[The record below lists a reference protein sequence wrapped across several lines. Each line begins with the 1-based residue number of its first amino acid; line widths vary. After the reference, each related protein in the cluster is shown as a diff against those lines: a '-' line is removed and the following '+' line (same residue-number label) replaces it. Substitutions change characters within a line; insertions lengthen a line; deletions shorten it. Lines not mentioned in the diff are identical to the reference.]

1 MHAVRHDRETDMSEG
16 ATASDSPFI
25 QGRNARLYGK
35 QRDTC
40 PYAEGTQDHTAWM
53 EAYDEAV
60 DDRMERETGT
70 VDSQAAEKP

>member
-1 MHAVRHDRETDMSEG
+1 MSEG

-25 QGRNARLYGK
+25 KGRNARLYGK

-40 PYAEGTQDHTAWM
+40 PYADGTQDHAAWM

-70 VDSQAAEKP
+70 VDPQAAGKP